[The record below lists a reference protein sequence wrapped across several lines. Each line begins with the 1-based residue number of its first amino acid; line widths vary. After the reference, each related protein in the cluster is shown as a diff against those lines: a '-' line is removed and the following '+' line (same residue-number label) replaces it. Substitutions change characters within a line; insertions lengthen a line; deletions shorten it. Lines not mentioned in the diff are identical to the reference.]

1 VEAQALAGA
10 KKNAAAEGR
19 LIMFI
24 DESGLSERP
33 QRVRTWA
40 PRGQTPVLQYS
51 FNWKLLSV
59 IAGISYWQF
68 YFRLYPGTICSA
80 QIVEFLG
87 HLRRQ
92 VGGKLLII
100 WDRLA
105 AHRSRRVRDYVAAT
119 DGQIELEFLPAYAPE
134 LNPSEQIFNHGKNR
148 EMANFCP
155 TDFQHLR
162 RFARRSF
169 RRMQRRPALIAAFW
183 RQAELAF

>member
-1 VEAQALAGA
+1 
-10 KKNAAAEGR
+10 
-19 LIMFI
+19 MFI

-33 QRVRTWA
+33 QRVRSWA

-59 IAGISYWQF
+59 IAGISFWQF
-68 YFRLYPGTICSA
+68 YFRLYPGTIRTA

-92 VGGKLLII
+92 VGARLLII
-100 WDRLA
+100 WDRLPG
-105 AHRSRRVRDYVAAT
+105 HRSRRVREYVAAT
-119 DGQIELEFLPAYAPE
+119 NGDIELEFLPAYAPE

-155 TDFQHLR
+155 ANFQHLR
-162 RFARRSF
+162 SFTRRSL
-169 RRMQRRPALIAAFW
+169 RRMQRRPELIAAFW